1 MDTTSFKG
9 KSVLKWALTG
19 GIVIVLNLFFAVAI
33 QTVYPE
39 PKFENFCEVRQV
51 NEVYEDE
58 ASCVAASGQWNANV
72 FAPKLEAGANQPAG
86 WCDVNFICGQA
97 YRDAEQD
104 YTRNVFVALIVL
116 GAIAIG
122 AGFLLRASPAVAA
135 GLSYGG
141 VVSFVIAAIR
151 YWGEAGDVVR
161 LAIVGLALIILIV
174 IGVKK
179 FKE

>member
-1 MDTTSFKG
+1 MDSTQFKG
-9 KSVLKWALTG
+9 KSVLKWALTV

-33 QTVYPE
+33 QTAYPE

-51 NEVYEDE
+51 NEIYEDE
-58 ASCVAASGQWNANV
+58 TSCVAVGGQWNAN
-72 FAPKLEAGANQPAG
+72 FAPKLAPEVEQPKG
-86 WCDVNFICGQA
+86 WCDVNFTCGQE
-97 YRDAEQD
+97 YRDANQN

-116 GAIAIG
+116 GALAIA
-122 AGFLLRASPAVAA
+122 AGFLLRASPAAAA

-151 YWGEAGDVVR
+151 YWGEAGDLVR
-161 LAIVGLALIILIV
+161 LAIVGLALIALIV